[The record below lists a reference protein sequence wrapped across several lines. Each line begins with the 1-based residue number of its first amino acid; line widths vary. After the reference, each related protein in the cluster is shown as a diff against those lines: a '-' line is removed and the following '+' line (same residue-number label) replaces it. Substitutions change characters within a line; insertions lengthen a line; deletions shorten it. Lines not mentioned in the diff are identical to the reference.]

1 MKMKTLFFS
10 VLLSAV
16 MGPAVLW
23 AQPTLVDPIEVFEGS
38 LDDPANEEIALH
50 WDVTNLTDDT
60 LSLMVTRNIIQLVSP
75 YNLPYNQD
83 VPGAYDRFCWGPL
96 CYDYGQYSSFTTE
109 GYLVE
114 LLPNETDSTF
124 IADYY
129 PAGVAGV
136 TALEYCFHPVE
147 DVAAGTCQQ
156 VLYCLDAEN
165 CALNV
170 NESTIESSP
179 LFPQPVTGLS
189 SFPYQLNGA
198 SRAELTIHNAAGQL
212 VEQQTLRAQQGVVY
226 IDAAAY
232 PTGMYVLALTTP
244 RGERVTEQFLV
255 Q

>member
-1 MKMKTLFFS
+1 
-10 VLLSAV
+10 
-16 MGPAVLW
+16 
-23 AQPTLVDPIEVFEGS
+23 
-38 LDDPANEEIALH
+38 
-50 WDVTNLTDDT
+50 
-60 LSLMVTRNIIQLVSP
+60 MVTRNIIQLVSP
-75 YNLPYNQD
+75 YNLPYDQD
-83 VPGAYDRFCWGPL
+83 APGAYDRFCWGPL

-114 LLPNETDSTF
+114 LFPNETDSTF

-136 TALEYCFHPVE
+136 TALEYCFHPVG

-170 NESTIESSP
+170 NESTIDSSP

-198 SRAELTIHNAAGQL
+198 SGGIDHPQCGRSIGRAANPP
-212 VEQQTLRAQQGVVY
+212 RATRRGLH
-226 IDAAAY
+226 DAAAY
-232 PTGMYVLALTTP
+232 PAGLCFGADNPSRRARNRTVFGSISRRRLHFSV
-244 RGERVTEQFLV
+244 R
-255 Q
+255 